1 VKASVK
7 YTAIPLA
14 ILFVGAICIWSWRC
28 QNGYCDSCDD
38 CCSCCC
44 CCCCDDSCDDLCRDD
59 RDRCAS
65 FCRNG
70 NGGGGGSDSGDWV
83 RGGGWGGGGANG
95 GGGWGGGGANGGG
108 GWGRGGANGGGGW
121 GGGGANGG
129 DDWSRGSA
137 NGGGVES
144 DRIIPNPGPG
154 HVENVV
160 TIPRE
165 SRRNRDH
172 PEPRILT
179 PVTWKS
185 RSVAE

>member
-1 VKASVK
+1 VSFCR
-7 YTAIPLA
+7 Y
-14 ILFVGAICIWSWRC
+14 GR
-28 QNGYCDSCDD
+28 
-38 CCSCCC
+38 
-44 CCCCDDSCDDLCRDD
+44 CCCDDDGC
-59 RDRCAS
+59 DRCVS
-65 FCRNG
+65 FCRYG
-70 NGGGGGSDSGDWV
+70 NGGGDGDGLV
-83 RGGGWGGGGANG
+83 RS
-95 GGGWGGGGANGGG
+95 
-108 GWGRGGANGGGGW
+108 GGW